1 MDCRSVNECVPPSG
15 GTDDDLSVP
24 DSDMIKRT
32 DNSYTLPPDTP
43 AQVAGFRFTALF
55 GSKTVR
61 AWCYQLLLAAL
72 LVGFAWWLYSNV
84 VENMRTQRITTG
96 FAFLKQSA
104 QFAIGETLIK
114 YTPSDSYA
122 RAIVVGLLNTLYVTV
137 CGIVL
142 ATSLGF
148 IVGLGRVS
156 KNWLLV
162 KLAEGYV
169 ELLRN
174 VPVILQVIFWSMAI
188 RNLPSPRDA
197 ISLAGGGYLTNR
209 GLTLTVLQAH
219 PGWLWTALALLG
231 ALILSRCLTIL
242 ARYLREQKGY
252 VLPLARWRTG
262 LIVGLPLLVWWLSG
276 APHALNQPELRGFNF
291 RGGFTI
297 SPEFTALLLGIAL
310 YSSAFIAE
318 IVRAGIQSVP
328 KGQLEAARSLS
339 LSPWHVVRH
348 VIIPQAM
355 RVMVPPLASQ
365 YVSLAKNSSIAVVVG
380 YPELANIS
388 NTLMN
393 QTGQALEAIAIMM
406 VVYLIISGTTSLLM
420 NLFNR
425 YVAIKER

>member
-1 MDCRSVNECVPPSG
+1 MMKHSQHTASTE
-15 GTDDDLSVP
+15 
-24 DSDMIKRT
+24 
-32 DNSYTLPPDTP
+32 TLNAPT
-43 AQVAGFRFTALF
+43 QAGAFKPITLL
-55 GSKTVR
+55 GSKTTR
-61 AWCYQLLLAAL
+61 GWCYQILLAL
-72 LVGFAWWLYSNV
+72 VLVGFCGWLYHNV
-84 VENMRTQRITTG
+84 VENLQTQRITTG
-96 FAFLKQSA
+96 FGFLQQSA
-104 QFAIGETLIK
+104 QFAIGETLID
-114 YTPSDSYA
+114 YTPRDTYA
-122 RAIVVGLLNTLYVTV
+122 RAVLVGLLNTLYVTA
-137 CGIVL
+137 CGIIL
-142 ATSLGF
+142 ATVLGF

-174 VPVILQVIFWSMAI
+174 VPVILQVIFWSVTI
-188 RNLPSPRDA
+188 RNLPSPRGA
-197 ISLAGGGYLTNR
+197 IELAGLGFLTNR
-209 GLTLTVLQAH
+209 GLTFAVPEAH
-219 PGWLWTALALLG
+219 PGWQWTLWALLAG
-231 ALILSRCLTIL
+231 IVLSVALSML
-242 ARYLREQKGY
+242 ARRQRERGGRLWPGARLR
-252 VLPLARWRTG
+252 VA
-262 LIVGLPLLVWWLSG
+262 LIVGLPLVVWWLCG
-276 APHALNQPELRGFNF
+276 APHGIDRPTLRGFNF

-318 IVRAGIQSVP
+318 IVRAGVQSVP

-339 LSPWHVVRH
+339 FSPWHVIRH

-355 RVMVPPLASQ
+355 RVIVPPLASQ

-406 VVYLIISGTTSLLM
+406 VVYLIISITTSLLM
-420 NLFNR
+420 NIFNR

>member
-1 MDCRSVNECVPPSG
+1 MLMMSY
-15 GTDDDLSVP
+15 
-24 DSDMIKRT
+24 SDPEMMKQT
-32 DNSYTLPPDTP
+32 DNANALLSTPHMPAKTSGARLATL
-43 AQVAGFRFTALF
+43 L
-55 GSKTVR
+55 GSKASR
-61 AWCYQLLLAAL
+61 AWCYQFLLAAL
-72 LVGFAWWLYSNV
+72 LAGFSWWLYNNV
-84 VENMRTQRITTG
+84 VENMRTQHIATG
-96 FAFLKQSA
+96 FGFLGQSA
-104 QFAIGETLIK
+104 QFAIGETLID
-114 YTPSDSYA
+114 YTPRDSYA
-122 RAIVVGLLNTLYVTV
+122 RAVLVGLLNTLYVTL

-142 ATSLGF
+142 ATTLGF

-162 KLAEGYV
+162 KMAEGYV

-174 VPVILQVIFWSMAI
+174 VPVILQVIFWSVVI

-197 ISLAGGGYLTNR
+197 IDLGVFGFLTNR
-209 GLTLTVLQAH
+209 GLTLTVIQGH
-219 PGWLWTALALLG
+219 SGWLLALYALVLAVVISAG
-231 ALILSRCLTIL
+231 ASVL
-242 ARYLREQKGY
+242 ARRLREQQGRIIP
-252 VLPLARWRTG
+252 VARLRVA
-262 LIVGLPLLVWWLSG
+262 LIFGLPLLAWWLAG
-276 APHALNQPELRGFNF
+276 APLELNQPELRGFNF
-291 RGGFTI
+291 KGGFTV

-328 KGQLEAARSLS
+328 KGQLEAARTLS
-339 LSPWHVVRH
+339 LSPWQVIRHVVM
-348 VIIPQAM
+348 PQAM

-380 YPELANIS
+380 YPELANIT

-406 VVYLIISGTTSLLM
+406 VVYLIISGSTSLLM

>member
-1 MDCRSVNECVPPSG
+1 M
-15 GTDDDLSVP
+15 
-24 DSDMIKRT
+24 MKQT
-32 DNSYTLPPDTP
+32 DN
-43 AQVAGFRFTALF
+43 AGASAVFRFF

-61 AWCYQLLLAAL
+61 GWSYQLLLAL
-72 LVGFAWWLYSNV
+72 LLIGFSYWLYSNV
-84 VENMRTQRITTG
+84 VDNLRAQRIATG
-96 FAFLKQSA
+96 FGFLQQSA
-104 QFAIGETLIK
+104 QFAIGETLIE
-114 YTPSDSYA
+114 YTPRDTYA
-122 RAIVVGLLNTLYVTV
+122 RAVLVGLLNTLYVTL

-142 ATSLGF
+142 ATVLGF
-148 IVGLGRVS
+148 MVGIGRVS
-156 KNWLLV
+156 KNWLLAKV
-162 KLAEGYV
+162 CVTYV

-174 VPVILQVIFWSMAI
+174 VPVILQVIFWSVVI
-188 RNLPSPRDA
+188 RNLPSPRGA
-197 ISLAGGGYLTNR
+197 IELPGGFLTNR
-209 GLTLTVLQAH
+209 GLTFTVPAADS
-219 PGWLWTALALLG
+219 GWLWTLVALLVAFVLSALLSRLARRLRELHGKLLPVGRLRLALII
-231 ALILSRCLTIL
+231 A
-242 ARYLREQKGY
+242 
-252 VLPLARWRTG
+252 
-262 LIVGLPLLVWWLSG
+262 LPLLVWLVCG
-276 APHALNQPELRGFNF
+276 APHALNHPELRGFNF
-291 RGGFTI
+291 KGGFTI

-310 YSSAFIAE
+310 YSSSFIAE

-328 KGQLEAARSLS
+328 KGQLEAARALS
-339 LSPWHVVRH
+339 FSPWHVMRH

>member
-1 MDCRSVNECVPPSG
+1 MTNQTDRISADVLPARLPGQTAVNR
-15 GTDDDLSVP
+15 LS
-24 DSDMIKRT
+24 
-32 DNSYTLPPDTP
+32 
-43 AQVAGFRFTALF
+43 ALA
-55 GSKTVR
+55 GSKTTR
-61 AWCYQLLLAAL
+61 AWCYQFLLAAL
-72 LVGFAWWLYSNV
+72 LATFSWWLYSNV
-84 VENMRTQRITTG
+84 VENMRTQRIATG
-96 FAFLKQSA
+96 FGFLEQSA
-104 QFAIGETLIK
+104 QFAIGETLID
-114 YTPSDSYA
+114 YSPRDSYA
-122 RAIVVGLLNTLYVTV
+122 RAVLVGLLNTLYITL

-142 ATSLGF
+142 ATTLGF
-148 IVGLGRVS
+148 LVGLGRVS

-174 VPVILQVIFWSMAI
+174 VPVILQVIFWSVII
-188 RNLPSPRDA
+188 RNLPSPREA
-197 ISLAGGGYLTNR
+197 IQLADMGFLTNR
-209 GLTLTVLQAH
+209 GLTFAVMQSH
-219 PGWLWTALALLG
+219 PGWVLTMYALLAALALSVV
-231 ALILSRCLTIL
+231 LSSV
-242 ARYLREQKGY
+242 ARRQRERHGRIW
-252 VLPLARWRTG
+252 PLARLRMA
-262 LIVGLPLLVWWLSG
+262 LIIGLPLLVWLLSG
-276 APHALNQPELRGFNF
+276 APHELNRPELRGFNF
-291 RGGFTI
+291 KGGFTI

-328 KGQLEAARSLS
+328 KGQIEAANSLS
-339 LSPWHVVRH
+339 LSPWQRVRH
-348 VIIPQAM
+348 VIMPQAM
-355 RVMVPPLASQ
+355 RVVVPPLASQ

>member
-1 MDCRSVNECVPPSG
+1 MPDPDMMKQPEQANTCTRSPAAPTRDAAFRPSS
-15 GTDDDLSVP
+15 LV
-24 DSDMIKRT
+24 
-32 DNSYTLPPDTP
+32 
-43 AQVAGFRFTALF
+43 
-55 GSKTVR
+55 GSKTTR
-61 AWCYQLLLAAL
+61 AWYYQILLAVL
-72 LVGFAWWLYSNV
+72 LVWFCGWLYNNV
-84 VENMRTQRITTG
+84 VENLQTQRITTG
-96 FAFLKQSA
+96 FGFLKQSA
-104 QFAIGETLIK
+104 QFAIGETLID
-114 YTPSDSYA
+114 YTPRDTYA
-122 RAIVVGLLNTLYVTV
+122 RAVLVGLLNTLYVTA

-142 ATSLGF
+142 ATLLGF

-174 VPVILQVIFWSMAI
+174 VPVILQVIFWSVAI
-188 RNLPSPRDA
+188 RNLPSPRAA
-197 ISLAGGGYLTNR
+197 IELGGAGYLTNR
-209 GLTLTVLQAH
+209 GLTFTVLQAH
-219 PGWLWTALALLG
+219 PGWLWAFWALLAALALNIVLSRLARRLRERQG
-231 ALILSRCLTIL
+231 RLLPVARLRVALII
-242 ARYLREQKGY
+242 A
-252 VLPLARWRTG
+252 
-262 LIVGLPLLVWWLSG
+262 LPLLAWWLGG
-276 APHALNQPELRGFNF
+276 APHAIDRPELRGFNF

-339 LSPWHVVRH
+339 LSPWHVIRH
-348 VIIPQAM
+348 VIVPQAM

-365 YVSLAKNSSIAVVVG
+365 YVSLAKNSSIAVMVG

-406 VVYLIISGTTSLLM
+406 VVYLIISSTTSLLM
-420 NLFNR
+420 NIFNR

>member
-1 MDCRSVNECVPPSG
+1 MTRPWLQGLWPVPVAD
-15 GTDDDLSVP
+15 TE
-24 DSDMIKRT
+24 MIKQSDRSSACIT
-32 DNSYTLPPDTP
+32 QPETPKLAGAFRLSTLL
-43 AQVAGFRFTALF
+43 A
-55 GSKTVR
+55 SKTAR
-61 AWCYQLLLAAL
+61 AWCYQFLLALLLAG
-72 LVGFAWWLYSNV
+72 VAWWLYNNV
-84 VENMRTQRITTG
+84 VDNLRAQRITTG
-96 FAFLKQSA
+96 FAFLEQSA
-104 QFAIGETLIK
+104 QFAIGETLID
-114 YTPSDSYA
+114 YTPRDSYA
-122 RAIVVGLLNTLYVTV
+122 RAVLVGLLNTLYVTV

-142 ATSLGF
+142 ATTLGF

-174 VPVILQVIFWSMAI
+174 VPVILQVIFWSVLI
-188 RNLPSPRDA
+188 RNLPAPRAA
-197 ISLAGGGYLTNR
+197 IELLGAGYLTNR
-209 GLTLTVLQAH
+209 GLTFTILQAH
-219 PGWLWTALALLG
+219 PGWLWTFYALLAALVLNVG
-231 ALILSRCLTIL
+231 LSLLARLRAALII
-242 ARYLREQKGY
+242 
-252 VLPLARWRTG
+252 
-262 LIVGLPLLVWWLSG
+262 GLPLLVWLLSG
-276 APHALNQPELRGFNF
+276 APHELDRPALSGFNF

-297 SPEFTALLLGIAL
+297 SPEFTSLLLGIAL

-339 LSPWHVVRH
+339 FSPWHMVRH
-348 VIIPQAM
+348 IIIPQAM

-406 VVYLIISGTTSLLM
+406 VVYLIISSAMSLLM

>member
-1 MDCRSVNECVPPSG
+1 MLIMS
-15 GTDDDLSVP
+15 
-24 DSDMIKRT
+24 SDREMMKQN
-32 DNSYTLPPDTP
+32 DNANAYILTSDAPEK
-43 AQVAGFRFTALF
+43 AAGFRLATVL
-55 GSKTVR
+55 GSKTTR
-61 AWCYQLLLAAL
+61 AWCYQFLLAAL
-72 LVGFAWWLYSNV
+72 LAGFSWWLYTNV
-84 VENMRTQRITTG
+84 VENMRTQRIATG
-96 FAFLKQSA
+96 FGFLEQSA
-104 QFAIGETLIK
+104 QFAIGETLIE
-114 YTPSDSYA
+114 YTPRDSYA
-122 RAIVVGLLNTLYVTV
+122 RAVLVGLLNTLYVTV

-142 ATSLGF
+142 ATVLGF
-148 IVGLGRVS
+148 FVGLGRVS

-174 VPVILQVIFWSMAI
+174 VPVILQVIFWSVVI
-188 RNLPSPRDA
+188 RNLPSPREA
-197 ISLAGGGYLTNR
+197 IDLGAFGFLTNR
-209 GLTLTVLQAH
+209 GLTLTVLQGH
-219 PGWLWTALALLG
+219 SGWLTTLY
-231 ALILSRCLTIL
+231 ALIIAVVLSAGLSTL
-242 ARYLREQKGY
+242 ARRLREQKGRIIP
-252 VLPLARWRTG
+252 VARLRVA
-262 LIVGLPLLVWWLSG
+262 LIIGLPLLTWWLAG
-276 APHALNQPELRGFNF
+276 APFALNQPELRGFNF
-291 RGGFTI
+291 KGGFTV

-339 LSPWHVVRH
+339 LSPWHVIRH
-348 VIIPQAM
+348 VVMPQAM

-380 YPELANIS
+380 YPELANIT

-406 VVYLIISGTTSLLM
+406 VVYLIISGSTSLLM

>member
-1 MDCRSVNECVPPSG
+1 M
-15 GTDDDLSVP
+15 
-24 DSDMIKRT
+24 MKQT
-32 DNSYTLPPDTP
+32 DNSGALALASDTTRP
-43 AQVAGFRFTALF
+43 STVFRLFTFF

-61 AWCYQLLLAAL
+61 SWCYQFLLAAL
-72 LVGFAWWLYSNV
+72 LLGFSYWLYSNV
-84 VENMRTQRITTG
+84 VDNLRAQRIATG
-96 FAFLKQSA
+96 FGFLHQSA
-104 QFAIGETLIK
+104 QFAIGEKLID
-114 YTPSDSYA
+114 YTPRDSYT
-122 RAIVVGLLNTLYVTV
+122 RALAVGLLNTLYVTV

-142 ATSLGF
+142 ATVLGF
-148 IVGLGRVS
+148 VVGIGRVS
-156 KNWLLV
+156 KNWLLMKV
-162 KLAEGYV
+162 CVGYV

-174 VPVILQVIFWSMAI
+174 VPVILQVIFWAVVI
-188 RNLPSPRDA
+188 RNLPSPREA
-197 ISLAGGGYLTNR
+197 IILPGMGFLTNR
-209 GLTLTVLQAH
+209 GLTFTVPAAH
-219 PGWLWTALALLG
+219 SGWLWTLMALLAACVMSVLLSRVARRWREHHG
-231 ALILSRCLTIL
+231 KMVPVARLRTALII
-242 ARYLREQKGY
+242 
-252 VLPLARWRTG
+252 
-262 LIVGLPLLVWWLSG
+262 GLPLLVWVLAG
-276 APHALNQPELRGFNF
+276 APHELNRPELRGFNF
-291 RGGFTI
+291 KGGFTI

-328 KGQLEAARSLS
+328 KGQLEAARALS
-339 LSPWHVVRH
+339 FSPWHVMRH

-406 VVYLIISGTTSLLM
+406 VVYLIISGATSLLM

>member
-1 MDCRSVNECVPPSG
+1 M
-15 GTDDDLSVP
+15 
-24 DSDMIKRT
+24 MKQT
-32 DNSYTLPPDTP
+32 DNSGALALASDTTRP
-43 AQVAGFRFTALF
+43 STVFRLFTFF

-61 AWCYQLLLAAL
+61 SWCYQFLLAAL
-72 LVGFAWWLYSNV
+72 LLGFSYWLYSNV
-84 VENMRTQRITTG
+84 VDNLRAQRIATG
-96 FAFLKQSA
+96 FGFLHQSA
-104 QFAIGETLIK
+104 QFAIGEKLID
-114 YTPSDSYA
+114 YTPRDSYT
-122 RAIVVGLLNTLYVTV
+122 RALAVGLLNTLYVTV

-142 ATSLGF
+142 ATVLGF
-148 IVGLGRVS
+148 VVGIGRVS
-156 KNWLLV
+156 KNWLLMKV
-162 KLAEGYV
+162 CVGYV

-174 VPVILQVIFWSMAI
+174 VPVILQVIFWAVVI
-188 RNLPSPRDA
+188 RNLPSPREA
-197 ISLAGGGYLTNR
+197 IILPGMGFLTNR
-209 GLTLTVLQAH
+209 GLTFTVPAAH
-219 PGWLWTALALLG
+219 SGWLWTLMALLAACVMSVLLSRVARRWREQHG
-231 ALILSRCLTIL
+231 KMVPVAGLRTALII
-242 ARYLREQKGY
+242 
-252 VLPLARWRTG
+252 
-262 LIVGLPLLVWWLSG
+262 GLPLLVWVLAG
-276 APHALNQPELRGFNF
+276 APHELNRPELRGFNF
-291 RGGFTI
+291 KGGFTI

-328 KGQLEAARSLS
+328 KGQLEAARALS
-339 LSPWHVVRH
+339 FSPWHVMRH

-406 VVYLIISGTTSLLM
+406 VVYLIISGATSLLM

>member
-1 MDCRSVNECVPPSG
+1 MMKQ
-15 GTDDDLSVP
+15 
-24 DSDMIKRT
+24 SDNPGAST
-32 DNSYTLPPDTP
+32 
-43 AQVAGFRFTALF
+43 AFRLFTFL

-61 AWCYQLLLAAL
+61 SWCYQFLLAAL
-72 LVGFAWWLYSNV
+72 LIGFSYWLYSNV
-84 VENMRTQRITTG
+84 VDNLRAQRIATG
-96 FAFLKQSA
+96 FGFLPQSA
-104 QFAIGETLIK
+104 QFAIGETLID
-114 YTPSDSYA
+114 YTPQDSYA
-122 RAIVVGLLNTLYVTV
+122 RAVLVGLLNTLYVTV

-142 ATSLGF
+142 ATVLGF
-148 IVGLGRVS
+148 MVGIGRVS
-156 KNWLLV
+156 KNWLLAKV
-162 KLAEGYV
+162 CVTYV

-174 VPVILQVIFWSMAI
+174 VPVILQVIFWSVVI
-188 RNLPSPRDA
+188 RNLPSPRGA
-197 ISLAGGGYLTNR
+197 IELPGGFLTNR
-209 GLTLTVLQAH
+209 GLTFTVPAADN
-219 PGWLWTALALLG
+219 GWLWTLVALFAALVLS
-231 ALILSRCLTIL
+231 ALVSGL
-242 ARYLREQKGY
+242 ARRLREQHGKL
-252 VLPLARWRTG
+252 LPVSRIRLA
-262 LIVGLPLLVWWLSG
+262 LVIALPLLAWLMCG
-276 APHALNQPELRGFNF
+276 APHELNRPELRGFNF
-291 RGGFTI
+291 KGGFTI

-310 YSSAFIAE
+310 YSSSFIAE

-328 KGQLEAARSLS
+328 KGQLEAARALS
-339 LSPWHVVRH
+339 FSPWHLMRH

>member
-1 MDCRSVNECVPPSG
+1 MPGADAEMMK
-15 GTDDDLSVP
+15 L
-24 DSDMIKRT
+24 T
-32 DNSYTLPPDTP
+32 DNANASVLAPDTP
-43 AQVAGFRFTALF
+43 AGARLATFL
-55 GSKTVR
+55 GSKTAR
-61 AWCYQLLLAAL
+61 AWCYQVVLAILLA
-72 LVGFAWWLYSNV
+72 GFSWWLYSNV
-84 VENMRTQRITTG
+84 VENMRTQRIATG
-96 FAFLKQSA
+96 FGFLAHSA
-104 QFAIGETLIK
+104 QFAIGETLID
-114 YTPSDSYA
+114 YTPRDSYA
-122 RAIVVGLLNTLYVTV
+122 RAVLVGLLNTLYVTV

-142 ATSLGF
+142 ATTLGF
-148 IVGLGRVS
+148 LVGLGRVS

-174 VPVILQVIFWSMAI
+174 VPVILQVIFWSVVI

-197 ISLAGGGYLTNR
+197 IELAGFGFLTNR
-209 GLTLTVLQAH
+209 GLTLTVMQQH
-219 PGWLWTALALLG
+219 PGWLITLYALLA
-231 ALILSRCLTIL
+231 ALLLSAGLSTL
-242 ARYLREQKGY
+242 ARRMREQHGRI
-252 VLPLARWRTG
+252 VPVARLRAG
-262 LIVGLPLLVWWLSG
+262 LIIGLPLLAWWLSG

-291 RGGFTI
+291 KGGFTV

-328 KGQLEAARSLS
+328 KGQLEAARTLS
-339 LSPWHVVRH
+339 LSPWHVIRH
-348 VIIPQAM
+348 VVMPQAM

-406 VVYLIISGTTSLLM
+406 VVYLIISGSTSLLM

>member
-1 MDCRSVNECVPPSG
+1 M
-15 GTDDDLSVP
+15 
-24 DSDMIKRT
+24 
-32 DNSYTLPPDTP
+32 
-43 AQVAGFRFTALF
+43 
-55 GSKTVR
+55 R
-61 AWCYQLLLAAL
+61 AWCYQFLLAAL
-72 LVGFAWWLYSNV
+72 LAGFSWWLYTNV
-84 VENMRTQRITTG
+84 VANMRTQRIATG
-96 FAFLKQSA
+96 FGFLGQSA
-104 QFAIGETLIK
+104 QFAIGETLIE
-114 YTPSDSYA
+114 YTPRDSYA
-122 RAIVVGLLNTLYVTV
+122 RAVLVGLLNTLYVTL

-142 ATSLGF
+142 ATTLGF
-148 IVGLGRVS
+148 FVGLGRVS

-174 VPVILQVIFWSMAI
+174 VPVILQVIFWSVVI
-188 RNLPSPRDA
+188 RNLPSPREA
-197 ISLAGGGYLTNR
+197 IDLGTFGFLTNR
-209 GLTLTVLQAH
+209 GLTMTVLQGH
-219 PGWLWTALALLG
+219 PGWLAVLY
-231 ALILSRCLTIL
+231 ALILAVLLSAGLSVL
-242 ARYLREQKGY
+242 ARRLREHKGRIIP
-252 VLPLARWRTG
+252 VRRIRLA
-262 LIVGLPLLVWWLSG
+262 LIIGLPLLAWWLTG

-291 RGGFTI
+291 KGGFTV

-348 VIIPQAM
+348 VVMPQAM

-380 YPELANIS
+380 YPELANIT

-406 VVYLIISGTTSLLM
+406 VVYLIISGSTSLLM

>member
-1 MDCRSVNECVPPSG
+1 M
-15 GTDDDLSVP
+15 
-24 DSDMIKRT
+24 MKQT
-32 DNSYTLPPDTP
+32 DNANAYILTPETP
-43 AQVAGFRFTALF
+43 AKMAGFRLSTLL
-55 GSKTVR
+55 GSKTTR
-61 AWCYQLLLAAL
+61 AWCYQFLLAAL
-72 LVGFAWWLYSNV
+72 LAGFSWWLYTNV
-84 VENMRTQRITTG
+84 VANMRTQRIATG
-96 FAFLKQSA
+96 FGFLGQSA
-104 QFAIGETLIK
+104 QFAIGETLIE
-114 YTPSDSYA
+114 YTPRDSYA
-122 RAIVVGLLNTLYVTV
+122 RAVLAGLLNTLYVTL

-142 ATSLGF
+142 ATTLGF
-148 IVGLGRVS
+148 FVGLGRVS

-174 VPVILQVIFWSMAI
+174 VPVILQVIFWSVVI
-188 RNLPSPRDA
+188 RNLPSPREA
-197 ISLAGGGYLTNR
+197 IDLGTFGFLTNR
-209 GLTLTVLQAH
+209 GLTMTVLQGH
-219 PGWLWTALALLG
+219 PGWLAVLY
-231 ALILSRCLTIL
+231 ALILAVLLSAGLSVL
-242 ARYLREQKGY
+242 ARRLREHKGRIIP
-252 VLPLARWRTG
+252 VRRIRLA
-262 LIVGLPLLVWWLSG
+262 LIIGLPLLAWWLTG

-291 RGGFTI
+291 KGGFTV

-348 VIIPQAM
+348 VVMPQAM

-380 YPELANIS
+380 YPELANIT

-406 VVYLIISGTTSLLM
+406 VVYLIISGSTSLLM

>member
-1 MDCRSVNECVPPSG
+1 MMKQSQH
-15 GTDDDLSVP
+15 T
-24 DSDMIKRT
+24 K
-32 DNSYTLPPDTP
+32 TLDAPG
-43 AQVAGFRFTALF
+43 QVSTAGLMTLI
-55 GSKTVR
+55 GSKTTR
-61 AWCYQLLLAAL
+61 AWCYQILLALL
-72 LVGFAWWLYSNV
+72 LVGFCGWLYHNV
-84 VENMRTQRITTG
+84 VENLQTQRITTG

-104 QFAIGETLIK
+104 HFAIGETLID
-114 YTPSDSYA
+114 YTPRDSYA
-122 RAIVVGLLNTLYVTV
+122 RAVLVGLLNTLYVMA

-142 ATSLGF
+142 ATVLGF

-156 KNWLLV
+156 KNWLLK

-174 VPVILQVIFWSMAI
+174 VPVILQVIFWAVTI
-188 RNLPSPRDA
+188 RNLPSPRGA
-197 ISLAGGGYLTNR
+197 IELAGAGYLTNR
-209 GLTLTVLQAH
+209 GLTFAVLQAD
-219 PGWLWTALALLG
+219 PGWLWTLWALATGVVLSL
-231 ALILSRCLTIL
+231 ALAML
-242 ARYLREQKGY
+242 ARRLRERSGRL
-252 VLPLARWRTG
+252 LPVGRLRM
-262 LIVGLPLLVWWLSG
+262 LLLVGLPLLVWWLSG
-276 APHALNQPELRGFNF
+276 APHAIDRPELRGFNF

-339 LSPWHVVRH
+339 FSPWHVIRH

-355 RVMVPPLASQ
+355 RVIVPPLASQ

-406 VVYLIISGTTSLLM
+406 VVYLIISITTSLLM
-420 NLFNR
+420 NIFNR

>member
-1 MDCRSVNECVPPSG
+1 MTNQ
-15 GTDDDLSVP
+15 TDRISPEMLPVDSTGRNALS
-24 DSDMIKRT
+24 
-32 DNSYTLPPDTP
+32 
-43 AQVAGFRFTALF
+43 RFSARL

-61 AWCYQLLLAAL
+61 AWCYQFLLAAL
-72 LVGFAWWLYSNV
+72 LAGFSWWLYSNV
-84 VENMRTQRITTG
+84 VDNMRTQRIATG
-96 FAFLKQSA
+96 FGFLEQSA
-104 QFAIGETLIK
+104 QFAIGETLIDFR
-114 YTPSDSYA
+114 PSDSYA
-122 RAIVVGLLNTLYVTV
+122 RAVLVGLLNTLYISV

-142 ATSLGF
+142 ATTLGF

-174 VPVILQVIFWSMAI
+174 VPVILQVIFWSVII

-197 ISLAGGGYLTNR
+197 IQLADVGFLTNR
-209 GLTLTVLQAH
+209 GLTFAIVQSH
-219 PGWLWTALALLG
+219 PGWLLTLYALLAALALSVG
-231 ALILSRCLTIL
+231 LSAL
-242 ARYLREQKGY
+242 ARRQRERHGRIW
-252 VLPLARWRTG
+252 PLARLRMA
-262 LIVGLPLLVWWLSG
+262 LIIGLPLLVWAISG
-276 APHALNQPELRGFNF
+276 APHELNRPELRGFNF
-291 RGGFTI
+291 KGGFTI

-328 KGQLEAARSLS
+328 KGQIEAANSLS
-339 LSPWHVVRH
+339 LSAWQRVRH

>member
-1 MDCRSVNECVPPSG
+1 MMSV
-15 GTDDDLSVP
+15 
-24 DSDMIKRT
+24 SDAENMKHT
-32 DNSYTLPPDTP
+32 DNAYILPSEPPTR
-43 AQVAGFRFTALF
+43 AAGFRLSVLL
-55 GSKTVR
+55 GSKTTR
-61 AWCYQLLLAAL
+61 AWCYQFLLALL
-72 LVGFAWWLYSNV
+72 LVGFSWWLYSNV
-84 VENMRTQRITTG
+84 VENMRTQRIATG
-96 FAFLKQSA
+96 FGFLDQSA
-104 QFAIGETLIK
+104 QFAIGETLIE
-114 YTPSDSYA
+114 YTPRDSYA
-122 RAIVVGLLNTLYVTV
+122 RAVLVGLLNTLYVTV

-142 ATSLGF
+142 ATVLGF
-148 IVGLGRVS
+148 WVGLGRVS

-174 VPVILQVIFWSMAI
+174 VPVILQVIFWSVVI
-188 RNLPSPRDA
+188 RNLPSPREA
-197 ISLAGGGYLTNR
+197 IDLAGFGYLTNR
-209 GLTLTVLQAH
+209 GLTMTVLQSH
-219 PGWLWTALALLG
+219 PGWLWTLYALLVATGLSVGLSALARRWREQQG
-231 ALILSRCLTIL
+231 RIVPVAKVRVALII
-242 ARYLREQKGY
+242 
-252 VLPLARWRTG
+252 
-262 LIVGLPLLVWWLSG
+262 GLPVLVWWLAG

-291 RGGFTI
+291 KGGFTI

-339 LSPWHVVRH
+339 LSPWHVIRH
-348 VIIPQAM
+348 VVIPQAM

-406 VVYLIISGTTSLLM
+406 VVYLIISGSTSLLM